1 MFLFYNLTVVAC
13 EGATDKRFLILLGNR
28 LKQLRKSKGL
38 TQLELAI
45 LCQNH
50 AEQIGRIERGQ
61 HNVSICS
68 LLAIANALQVPV
80 SEILKFEY

>member
-1 MFLFYNLTVVAC
+1 MQSV
-13 EGATDKRFLILLGNR
+13 TDKRFLILLGNR

-68 LLAIANALQVPV
+68 LLAIAKALQVPV
-80 SEILKFEY
+80 SEILRFEY

>member
-1 MFLFYNLTVVAC
+1 MQGVS
-13 EGATDKRFLILLGNR
+13 DKRFLLLLGKR
-28 LKQLRKSKGL
+28 LKQLRKVKGL

-68 LLAIANALQVPV
+68 LLTISKALNIPLQ
-80 SEILKFEY
+80 EILNFDH